1 MNAGYFI
8 AIVLVS
14 GFVAG
19 TIHGA
24 VNLVIVEPYLDEAI
38 GIENQNRFTSGE
50 AEDTLQFWVEHN
62 SYRDWQKSGQLLAG
76 GILGMSIGALFG
88 IVFAY
93 SINSLP
99 KGHTVK
105 KTFVLAAIM
114 WLTIFLIP
122 FLKYPAN
129 PPPIGDADTVV
140 LRGILYL
147 SFIAISGFSAV
158 GFSRLY
164 KKLENKKYLAF
175 VGYAVFIT
183 AVFFIMPPSSIID
196 WCYVDLSKPFLNF
209 SGNLCHITDEVTAPM
224 DLVNGFRTMSVIA
237 VTTFW
242 IAEAIILG
250 LLWQKYKTKLQES

>member
-24 VNLVIVEPYLDEAI
+24 VNLAIVEPYLDKAI
-38 GIENQNRFTSGE
+38 GIENQNLFASGE
-50 AEDTLQFWVEHN
+50 AKDTPQFWVEYN
-62 SYRDWQKSGQLLAG
+62 AYRDWQKSGQLLAG

-93 SINSLP
+93 SRNSLP

-129 PPPIGDADTVV
+129 PPTVGDADTVV
-140 LRGILYL
+140 LRQILYL
-147 SFIAISGFSAV
+147 LFIAISGLSAV
-158 GFSRLY
+158 GFFVLY
-164 KKLENKKYLAF
+164 KKLQNKKKGFAF

-183 AVFFIMPPSSIID
+183 AVFFMMPPS
-196 WCYVDLSKPFLNF
+196 P
-209 SGNLCHITDEVTAPM
+209 DEVTAPM
-224 DLVNGFRTMSVIA
+224 DLVNGFRTMSVVA
-237 VTTFW
+237 VSTFW
-242 IAEAIILG
+242 VAEAIILG
-250 LLWQKYKTKLQES
+250 ALWQKYKIKLDESSFET

>member
-1 MNAGYFI
+1 MKTVFFI
-8 AIVLVS
+8 VIVLVS
-14 GFVAG
+14 GFAAG
-19 TIHGA
+19 IIHGA

-38 GIENQNRFTSGE
+38 EIENQNLFATGL
-50 AEDTLQFWVEHN
+50 AEDTPQFWAEYS

-93 SINSLP
+93 SRNSLP
-99 KGHTVK
+99 KGHTLK

-114 WLTIFLIP
+114 WLTIFIIP

-129 PPPIGDADTVV
+129 PPTVGDVDTVV
-140 LRGILYL
+140 LRSILYL

-158 GFSRLY
+158 GFFILY
-164 KKLENKKYLAF
+164 KKLQNKKKGLAF

-183 AVFFIMPPSSIID
+183 TVFFIMPVNP
-196 WCYVDLSKPFLNF
+196 
-209 SGNLCHITDEVTAPM
+209 DEVKAPM
-224 DLVNGFRTMSVIA
+224 DLVNGFRAMSVIA

-242 IAEAIILG
+242 IAEAIIFG
-250 LLWQKYKTKLQES
+250 MLWQKYKTKLDESSFKT

>member
-1 MNAGYFI
+1 MKTVFFI
-8 AIVLVS
+8 VIVLVS

-19 TIHGA
+19 VIHGT

-38 GIENQNRFTSGE
+38 EIENQNLFATGL
-50 AEDTLQFWVEHN
+50 AEDTPQFWAEYS

-93 SINSLP
+93 SRNSLP
-99 KGHTVK
+99 KGHTLK

-129 PPPIGDADTVV
+129 PPTVGDVDTVV
-140 LRGILYL
+140 LRSILYL

-158 GFSRLY
+158 GFFILY
-164 KKLENKKYLAF
+164 KKLQNKKKGLVF
-175 VGYAVFIT
+175 VSYAVFIT
-183 AVFFIMPPSSIID
+183 TVFFIMPVNP
-196 WCYVDLSKPFLNF
+196 
-209 SGNLCHITDEVTAPM
+209 DEVKAPM
-224 DLVNGFRTMSVIA
+224 DLVNSFRIMSVIA

-242 IAEAIILG
+242 IAEAIIFG
-250 LLWQKYKTKLQES
+250 MLWQKYKAKLDESSFKT

>member
-1 MNAGYFI
+1 MKTVFFI
-8 AIVLVS
+8 VIVLVS

-19 TIHGA
+19 VIHGT

-38 GIENQNRFTSGE
+38 EIENQNLFATGL
-50 AEDTLQFWVEHN
+50 AEDTPQFWAEYS

-76 GILGMSIGALFG
+76 GILGMSMGALFG

-93 SINSLP
+93 SRNSLP
-99 KGHTVK
+99 KGHTLK

-114 WLTIFLIP
+114 WLTIFIIP

-129 PPPIGDADTVV
+129 PPTVGDVDTVV
-140 LRGILYL
+140 LRSILYL

-158 GFSRLY
+158 GFFILY
-164 KKLENKKYLAF
+164 KKLQNKKKGLAF

-183 AVFFIMPPSSIID
+183 TVFFIMPVNP
-196 WCYVDLSKPFLNF
+196 
-209 SGNLCHITDEVTAPM
+209 DEVKAPM
-224 DLVNGFRTMSVIA
+224 DLVNGFRAMSVIA

-242 IAEAIILG
+242 IAEAIIFG
-250 LLWQKYKTKLQES
+250 MLWQKYKAKLDESSFKA

>member
-1 MNAGYFI
+1 MKTVFFI
-8 AIVLVS
+8 VIVLVS

-19 TIHGA
+19 VIHGT

-38 GIENQNRFTSGE
+38 EIENQNLFATGL
-50 AEDTLQFWVEHN
+50 AEDTPQFWAEYS

-93 SINSLP
+93 SRNSLP
-99 KGHTVK
+99 KGHTLK

-114 WLTIFLIP
+114 WFTIFIIP

-129 PPPIGDADTVV
+129 PPTVGDVDTVV
-140 LRGILYL
+140 LRSILYL

-158 GFSRLY
+158 GFFILY
-164 KKLENKKYLAF
+164 KKLQNKKKGLAF

-183 AVFFIMPPSSIID
+183 TVFFIMPVNP
-196 WCYVDLSKPFLNF
+196 
-209 SGNLCHITDEVTAPM
+209 DEVKAPM
-224 DLVNGFRTMSVIA
+224 DLVNSFRIMSVIA

-242 IAEAIILG
+242 IAEAIIFG
-250 LLWQKYKTKLQES
+250 MLWQKYKAKLDESSFKT

>member
-24 VNLVIVEPYLDEAI
+24 VNLAIVEPYLDEAI
-38 GIENQNRFTSGE
+38 GIENQNLFTSGE
-50 AEDTLQFWVEHN
+50 AEDTPQFWVEYN
-62 SYRDWQKSGQLLAG
+62 SYRDWQKSGQILAG

-88 IVFAY
+88 VVFAY
-93 SINSLP
+93 SRNSLP

-122 FLKYPAN
+122 FLKYPAYH
-129 PPPIGDADTVV
+129 PTVGDADTVV
-140 LRGILYL
+140 LRQTLYL
-147 SFIAISGFSAV
+147 LFIAISGFSAV
-158 GFSRLY
+158 GFFVLY
-164 KKLENKKYLAF
+164 KKLQNKKKGFAF

-183 AVFFIMPPSSIID
+183 AVFFIMPPS
-196 WCYVDLSKPFLNF
+196 P
-209 SGNLCHITDEVTAPM
+209 DEVTAPM
-224 DLVNGFRTMSVIA
+224 DLVNGFRTMSVVA
-237 VTTFW
+237 VSTFW
-242 IAEAIILG
+242 VAEAIILG
-250 LLWQKYKTKLQES
+250 ALWQKYKTKLDESSFKT

>member
-24 VNLVIVEPYLDEAI
+24 VNLAIVEPYLDEAI
-38 GIENQNRFTSGE
+38 GIENQNLFTSGE
-50 AEDTLQFWVEHN
+50 AEDTPQFWVEYN

-93 SINSLP
+93 SRNSLP

-114 WLTIFLIP
+114 WFTIFLIP

-129 PPPIGDADTVV
+129 PPTVGDADTVV
-140 LRGILYL
+140 LRQTLYL
-147 SFIAISGFSAV
+147 LFIAISGFSAV
-158 GFSRLY
+158 GFFVLY
-164 KKLENKKYLAF
+164 KKLQNKKKGFAF
-175 VGYAVFIT
+175 IGYAVFIT
-183 AVFFIMPPSSIID
+183 AVFFIMPPS
-196 WCYVDLSKPFLNF
+196 P
-209 SGNLCHITDEVTAPM
+209 DEVTAPM
-224 DLVNGFRTMSVIA
+224 DLVNGFRTMSVVA
-237 VTTFW
+237 VSTFW
-242 IAEAIILG
+242 VAEAIILG
-250 LLWQKYKTKLQES
+250 ALWQKYKTKLDESSFKT

>member
-24 VNLVIVEPYLDEAI
+24 VNLAIVEPYLDEAI
-38 GIENQNRFTSGE
+38 SIENQNLFTSGE
-50 AEDTLQFWVEHN
+50 AEDTPQFWVEYN

-93 SINSLP
+93 SRNSLP

-129 PPPIGDADTVV
+129 PPTVGEADTVI
-140 LRGILYL
+140 LRQTLYL
-147 SFIAISGFSAV
+147 LFIAISGFSAV

-164 KKLENKKYLAF
+164 KKLENKKYLAV

-183 AVFFIMPPSSIID
+183 SVFFIMPPS
-196 WCYVDLSKPFLNF
+196 P
-209 SGNLCHITDEVTAPM
+209 DEVTAPM
-224 DLVNGFRTMSVIA
+224 DLVNGFRTMSVMA
-237 VTTFW
+237 VTIFW

-250 LLWQKYKTKLQES
+250 LLWQKYKTKLDESSFKT

>member
-8 AIVLVS
+8 VIVLVS

-24 VNLVIVEPYLDEAI
+24 VNLAIVEPYLDKAI
-38 GIENQNRFTSGE
+38 GIENQNLFASGE
-50 AEDTLQFWVEHN
+50 AEDTPQFWVEYN

-93 SINSLP
+93 SRNSLP

-122 FLKYPAN
+122 FLKYPAS
-129 PPPIGDADTVV
+129 PPTVGDADTVV
-140 LRGILYL
+140 LRQILYL
-147 SFIAISGFSAV
+147 LFIAISGFSAV
-158 GFSRLY
+158 GFFVLY
-164 KKLENKKYLAF
+164 KKL
-175 VGYAVFIT
+175 
-183 AVFFIMPPSSIID
+183 
-196 WCYVDLSKPFLNF
+196 
-209 SGNLCHITDEVTAPM
+209 
-224 DLVNGFRTMSVIA
+224 
-237 VTTFW
+237 
-242 IAEAIILG
+242 
-250 LLWQKYKTKLQES
+250 

>member
-1 MNAGYFI
+1 MNARYFI
-8 AIVLVS
+8 VIVLVS
-14 GFVAG
+14 GFTAG

-24 VNLVIVEPYLDEAI
+24 VNLAIVEPYLDEAI
-38 GIENQNRFTSGE
+38 EIENQSLIASGQVQ
-50 AEDTLQFWVEHN
+50 DTPQFWVEYN
-62 SYRDWQKSGQLLAG
+62 SYRDWQKSGQILAG

-93 SINSLP
+93 SRNSLP

-129 PPPIGDADTVV
+129 PPTVGEADTVI
-140 LRGILYL
+140 LRQTLYL
-147 SFIAISGFSAV
+147 LFIAISGFSAV

-164 KKLENKKYLAF
+164 KKLENKKYLAV

-183 AVFFIMPPSSIID
+183 SVFFIMPPS
-196 WCYVDLSKPFLNF
+196 P
-209 SGNLCHITDEVTAPM
+209 DEVTAPM
-224 DLVNGFRTMSVIA
+224 DLVNGFRTMSVMA
-237 VTTFW
+237 VTIFW
-242 IAEAIILG
+242 IAEATILG
-250 LLWQKYKTKLQES
+250 LLWQKYKTKLDESPFKT

>member
-24 VNLVIVEPYLDEAI
+24 VNLAIVEPYLDEAI
-38 GIENQNRFTSGE
+38 GIENQALFESGE
-50 AEDTLQFWVEHN
+50 AEDTSQFWVEYN

-93 SINSLP
+93 SRNSLP

-129 PPPIGDADTVV
+129 PPTIGEADTVI
-140 LRGILYL
+140 LRQTLYL
-147 SFIAISGFSAV
+147 LFIAISGFSAV

-175 VGYAVFIT
+175 VGYAIFIT
-183 AVFFIMPPSSIID
+183 AVFFVMPPS
-196 WCYVDLSKPFLNF
+196 P
-209 SGNLCHITDEVTAPM
+209 DEVTAPM
-224 DLVNGFRTMSVIA
+224 DLVNGFRTMSVVA
-237 VTTFW
+237 VSIFW

-250 LLWQKYKTKLQES
+250 ALWQRYKTKLDESPFKT

>member
-1 MNAGYFI
+1 MKTVFFI
-8 AIVLVS
+8 VIVLVS
-14 GFVAG
+14 GFAAG
-19 TIHGA
+19 IIHGA

-38 GIENQNRFTSGE
+38 EIENQNLFATGL
-50 AEDTLQFWVEHN
+50 AEDTPQFWAEYS

-93 SINSLP
+93 SRNSLP
-99 KGHTVK
+99 KGHTLK

-114 WLTIFLIP
+114 WLTIFIIP

-129 PPPIGDADTVV
+129 PPTVGDVDTVV
-140 LRGILYL
+140 LRSILYL

-158 GFSRLY
+158 GFFILY
-164 KKLENKKYLAF
+164 KKLQNKKKGLAF

-183 AVFFIMPPSSIID
+183 TVFFIMPVNP
-196 WCYVDLSKPFLNF
+196 
-209 SGNLCHITDEVTAPM
+209 DEVKAPM
-224 DLVNGFRTMSVIA
+224 DLVNSFRIMSVIA

-242 IAEAIILG
+242 IAEAIIFG
-250 LLWQKYKTKLQES
+250 MLWQKYKAKLDESSFKA

>member
-1 MNAGYFI
+1 MKSAYFI
-8 AIVLVS
+8 VIVLVS
-14 GFVAG
+14 GFTAG
-19 TIHGA
+19 IIHGA
-24 VNLVIVEPYLDEAI
+24 VNLVIVEPYLDQAI
-38 GIENQNRFTSGE
+38 SIENQNLFVSGE
-50 AEDTLQFWVEHN
+50 AEDTPQFWVEYS

-93 SINSLP
+93 SRNALP

-114 WLTIFLIP
+114 WFTIFLIP

-129 PPPIGDADTVV
+129 PPTVGEAETVV
-140 LRGILYL
+140 LRSILYL
-147 SFIAISGFSAV
+147 TFIAISGFSAV
-158 GFSRLY
+158 GFFILY

-183 AVFFIMPPSSIID
+183 TVFFIMPPS
-196 WCYVDLSKPFLNF
+196 P
-209 SGNLCHITDEVTAPM
+209 DEVTAPM
-224 DLVNGFRTMSVIA
+224 DLVNGFRTMSVMA

>member
-24 VNLVIVEPYLDEAI
+24 VNLAIVEPYLDKAI
-38 GIENQNRFTSGE
+38 GIENQNLFASGE
-50 AEDTLQFWVEHN
+50 AEDTPQFWVEYN

-93 SINSLP
+93 SRNSLP

-114 WLTIFLIP
+114 WFTIFLIP

-129 PPPIGDADTVV
+129 PPTVGDADTVV
-140 LRGILYL
+140 LRQTLYL
-147 SFIAISGFSAV
+147 LFIAISGFSAV
-158 GFSRLY
+158 GFFVLY
-164 KKLENKKYLAF
+164 KKLQNKKKGFAF
-175 VGYAVFIT
+175 IGYAVFIT
-183 AVFFIMPPSSIID
+183 VVFFIMPPS
-196 WCYVDLSKPFLNF
+196 P
-209 SGNLCHITDEVTAPM
+209 DEVTAPM
-224 DLVNGFRTMSVIA
+224 DLVNGFRTMSVVA
-237 VTTFW
+237 VSTFW
-242 IAEAIILG
+242 VAEAIILG
-250 LLWQKYKTKLQES
+250 ALWQRYKTKLDEPSFKT

>member
-24 VNLVIVEPYLDEAI
+24 VNLAIVEPYLDKAI
-38 GIENQNRFTSGE
+38 GIENQNLFASGE
-50 AEDTLQFWVEHN
+50 AEDTPQFWVEYN

-93 SINSLP
+93 SRNSLP

-114 WLTIFLIP
+114 WLVIFLIP
-122 FLKYPAN
+122 LLKYPAN
-129 PPPIGDADTVV
+129 PPTVGDADTVV
-140 LRGILYL
+140 LRQILYL
-147 SFIAISGFSAV
+147 LFIAISGFSAV
-158 GFSRLY
+158 GFFVLY
-164 KKLENKKYLAF
+164 KKLQNKKKGFAF
-175 VGYAVFIT
+175 IGYAVFIT
-183 AVFFIMPPSSIID
+183 AVFFIIPPS
-196 WCYVDLSKPFLNF
+196 P
-209 SGNLCHITDEVTAPM
+209 DEVTVPM
-224 DLVNGFRTMSVIA
+224 DLVNGFRTMSVVA
-237 VTTFW
+237 VSIFW
-242 IAEAIILG
+242 VAEAIILG
-250 LLWQKYKTKLQES
+250 ALWQKYKTKLDESSFET

>member
-1 MNAGYFI
+1 MKTVFFI
-8 AIVLVS
+8 VIVLVS

-19 TIHGA
+19 VIHGT

-38 GIENQNRFTSGE
+38 EIENQNLFATGL
-50 AEDTLQFWVEHN
+50 AEDTPQFWAEYS

-93 SINSLP
+93 SRNSLP
-99 KGHTVK
+99 KGHTLK

-114 WLTIFLIP
+114 WLTIFIIP

-129 PPPIGDADTVV
+129 PPTVGDVDTVV
-140 LRGILYL
+140 LRSILYL

-158 GFSRLY
+158 GFFILY
-164 KKLENKKYLAF
+164 KKLQNKKKGLAF

-183 AVFFIMPPSSIID
+183 TVFFIMPVNP
-196 WCYVDLSKPFLNF
+196 
-209 SGNLCHITDEVTAPM
+209 DEVKAPM
-224 DLVNGFRTMSVIA
+224 DLVNGFRAMSVIA

-242 IAEAIILG
+242 IAEAIIFG
-250 LLWQKYKTKLQES
+250 MLWQKYKAKLDESSFKD

>member
-1 MNAGYFI
+1 MKSVYFI
-8 AIVLVS
+8 VIVLVS
-14 GFVAG
+14 GFTAG
-19 TIHGA
+19 IIHGA
-24 VNLVIVEPYLDEAI
+24 VNLAIVEPYLDQAI
-38 GIENQNRFTSGE
+38 SIENQNLFATGL
-50 AEDTLQFWVEHN
+50 AEDTPQFWAEYS
-62 SYRDWQKSGQLLAG
+62 SYRDWQKSGQVLAS

-93 SINSLP
+93 SRNALP
-99 KGHTVK
+99 KGHTIK

-129 PPPIGDADTVV
+129 PPTVGDADTVV
-140 LRGILYL
+140 LRSILYL

-183 AVFFIMPPSSIID
+183 AVFFIMPPS
-196 WCYVDLSKPFLNF
+196 P
-209 SGNLCHITDEVTAPM
+209 DEVTAPM
-224 DLVNGFRTMSVIA
+224 DLVNGFRTMSVMA

-250 LLWQKYKTKLQES
+250 LLWQKYKTKLQEP

>member
-24 VNLVIVEPYLDEAI
+24 VNLAIVEPYLDKAI
-38 GIENQNRFTSGE
+38 GIENQNLFASGE
-50 AEDTLQFWVEHN
+50 AEDTPQFWVEYN

-88 IVFAY
+88 IVFVY
-93 SINSLP
+93 SRNSLP

-114 WLTIFLIP
+114 WLAIFLIP

-129 PPPIGDADTVV
+129 PPTVGDADTVV
-140 LRGILYL
+140 LRQTLYL
-147 SFIAISGFSAV
+147 LFIAISGFSAV
-158 GFSRLY
+158 GFFVLY
-164 KKLENKKYLAF
+164 KKLQNKKKGFALI
-175 VGYAVFIT
+175 GYAVFIT
-183 AVFFIMPPSSIID
+183 AVFFIMPPS
-196 WCYVDLSKPFLNF
+196 P
-209 SGNLCHITDEVTAPM
+209 DEVTAPM
-224 DLVNGFRTMSVIA
+224 DLVNGFRTMSVVA
-237 VTTFW
+237 VSTFW
-242 IAEAIILG
+242 VAEAIILG
-250 LLWQKYKTKLQES
+250 ALWQKYKTKLDESSFET

>member
-24 VNLVIVEPYLDEAI
+24 VNLAIVEPYLDKAI
-38 GIENQNRFTSGE
+38 GIENQNLFASGE
-50 AEDTLQFWVEHN
+50 AEDTPQFWVEYN

-93 SINSLP
+93 SRNSLP

-114 WLTIFLIP
+114 WFTIFLIP

-129 PPPIGDADTVV
+129 PPTVGDADTVV
-140 LRGILYL
+140 LRQILYL
-147 SFIAISGFSAV
+147 LFIAISGFSAV
-158 GFSRLY
+158 GFFVLY
-164 KKLENKKYLAF
+164 KKLQNKKKGFAF
-175 VGYAVFIT
+175 IGYAVFIT
-183 AVFFIMPPSSIID
+183 AVFFMMPPS
-196 WCYVDLSKPFLNF
+196 P
-209 SGNLCHITDEVTAPM
+209 DEVIAPM
-224 DLVNGFRTMSVIA
+224 DLVNGFRTMSVVA
-237 VTTFW
+237 VSTFW
-242 IAEAIILG
+242 VAEAIILG
-250 LLWQKYKTKLQES
+250 ALWQKYKTKLDESSFET

>member
-8 AIVLVS
+8 VIVLVS

-24 VNLVIVEPYLDEAI
+24 VNLAIVEPYLDKAI
-38 GIENQNRFTSGE
+38 GIENQALFESGE
-50 AEDTLQFWVEHN
+50 AEDTPQFWVEYN

-93 SINSLP
+93 SRNSLP

-129 PPPIGDADTVV
+129 PPTVGEADTVI
-140 LRGILYL
+140 LRQTLYL
-147 SFIAISGFSAV
+147 LFIAISGFSAV

-183 AVFFIMPPSSIID
+183 AVFFIMPPS
-196 WCYVDLSKPFLNF
+196 P
-209 SGNLCHITDEVTAPM
+209 DEVTAPM
-224 DLVNGFRTMSVIA
+224 DLVNGFRTMSVMA
-237 VTTFW
+237 VTIFW

-250 LLWQKYKTKLQES
+250 ALWQRYKTKLDEPSFKT

>member
-1 MNAGYFI
+1 MKTVFFI
-8 AIVLVS
+8 VIVLVS

-19 TIHGA
+19 VIHGA

-38 GIENQNRFTSGE
+38 EIENQNLFATGL
-50 AEDTLQFWVEHN
+50 AEDTPQFWAEYS

-93 SINSLP
+93 SRNSLP

-114 WLTIFLIP
+114 WFTIFLIP

-129 PPPIGDADTVV
+129 PPTVGDVDTVI
-140 LRGILYL
+140 LRSILYL

-158 GFSRLY
+158 GFFILY
-164 KKLENKKYLAF
+164 KKLQNKKKGLAF

-183 AVFFIMPPSSIID
+183 TVFFIMPVNP
-196 WCYVDLSKPFLNF
+196 
-209 SGNLCHITDEVTAPM
+209 DEVKAPM
-224 DLVNGFRTMSVIA
+224 DLVNGFRAMSVIA

-242 IAEAIILG
+242 IAEAIIFG
-250 LLWQKYKTKLQES
+250 MLWQKYKAKLDESSFKT

>member
-1 MNAGYFI
+1 MKTVFFI
-8 AIVLVS
+8 VIVLVS

-19 TIHGA
+19 VIHGA

-38 GIENQNRFTSGE
+38 EIENQNLFATGL
-50 AEDTLQFWVEHN
+50 AEDTPQFWAEYS

-93 SINSLP
+93 SRNSLP
-99 KGHTVK
+99 KGHTLK

-114 WLTIFLIP
+114 WLTIFIIP

-129 PPPIGDADTVV
+129 PPTVGDVDTVV
-140 LRGILYL
+140 LRSILYL

-158 GFSRLY
+158 GFFILY
-164 KKLENKKYLAF
+164 KKLQNKKKGLAF

-183 AVFFIMPPSSIID
+183 TVFFIMPVNP
-196 WCYVDLSKPFLNF
+196 
-209 SGNLCHITDEVTAPM
+209 DEVKAPM
-224 DLVNGFRTMSVIA
+224 DLVNSFRIMSVIA

-242 IAEAIILG
+242 IAEAIIFG
-250 LLWQKYKTKLQES
+250 MLWQKYKAKLDESSFKD

>member
-1 MNAGYFI
+1 MKTVFFI
-8 AIVLVS
+8 VIVLVS

-19 TIHGA
+19 VIHGT

-38 GIENQNRFTSGE
+38 EIENQNLFATGL
-50 AEDTLQFWVEHN
+50 AEDTPQFWAEYS

-76 GILGMSIGALFG
+76 GILGMSMGALFG

-93 SINSLP
+93 SRNSLP

-114 WLTIFLIP
+114 WLTIFIIP

-129 PPPIGDADTVV
+129 PPTVGDVDTVV
-140 LRGILYL
+140 LRSILYL

-158 GFSRLY
+158 GFFILY
-164 KKLENKKYLAF
+164 KKLQNKKKGLAF

-183 AVFFIMPPSSIID
+183 TVFFIMPVNP
-196 WCYVDLSKPFLNF
+196 
-209 SGNLCHITDEVTAPM
+209 DEVKAPM
-224 DLVNGFRTMSVIA
+224 DLVNGFRAMSVIA

-242 IAEAIILG
+242 IAEAIIFG
-250 LLWQKYKTKLQES
+250 MLWQKYKAKLDESSFKA

>member
-24 VNLVIVEPYLDEAI
+24 VNLAIVEPYLDKAI
-38 GIENQNRFTSGE
+38 GIENQNLFASGE
-50 AEDTLQFWVEHN
+50 AEDTPQFWVEYN

-93 SINSLP
+93 SRNSLP

-114 WLTIFLIP
+114 WFTIFLIP

-129 PPPIGDADTVV
+129 PPTVGDADTVV
-140 LRGILYL
+140 LRQTLYL
-147 SFIAISGFSAV
+147 LFIAISGFSAV
-158 GFSRLY
+158 GFFVLY
-164 KKLENKKYLAF
+164 KKLQNKKKGFAF
-175 VGYAVFIT
+175 IGYAVFIT
-183 AVFFIMPPSSIID
+183 AVFFMMPPS
-196 WCYVDLSKPFLNF
+196 P
-209 SGNLCHITDEVTAPM
+209 DEVTAPM
-224 DLVNGFRTMSVIA
+224 DLVNGFRTMSVVA
-237 VTTFW
+237 VSTFW
-242 IAEAIILG
+242 VAEAIILG
-250 LLWQKYKTKLQES
+250 ALWQKYKTKLDESSFET

>member
-8 AIVLVS
+8 VIVLVS

-24 VNLVIVEPYLDEAI
+24 VNLAIVEPYLDKAI
-38 GIENQNRFTSGE
+38 GIENQALFESGE
-50 AEDTLQFWVEHN
+50 AEDTPQFWVEYN
-62 SYRDWQKSGQLLAG
+62 AYRDWQKSGQLLAG

-93 SINSLP
+93 SRNSLP
-99 KGHTVK
+99 KGHSVK

-129 PPPIGDADTVV
+129 PPTVGEADTVI
-140 LRGILYL
+140 LRQTLYL
-147 SFIAISGFSAV
+147 LFIAISGFSAV

-183 AVFFIMPPSSIID
+183 AVFYIMPPR
-196 WCYVDLSKPFLNF
+196 
-209 SGNLCHITDEVTAPM
+209 TDEVTAPM
-224 DLVNGFRTMSVIA
+224 DLVNGFRTMSVMA
-237 VTTFW
+237 VTIFW

-250 LLWQKYKTKLQES
+250 ALWQRYKTKLDEPSFKS

>member
-8 AIVLVS
+8 AIVLIS

-38 GIENQNRFTSGE
+38 SIENRNLFASGD
-50 AEDTLQFWVEHN
+50 AEDTSQFWVEYN

-93 SINSLP
+93 SRNSLP

-114 WLTIFLIP
+114 WFTIFLIP

-129 PPPIGDADTVV
+129 PPTVGGFAGYFKN
-140 LRGILYL
+140 GIKKMVNNM
-147 SFIAISGFSAV
+147 IAA
-158 GFSRLY
+158 RT
-164 KKLENKKYLAF
+164 N
-175 VGYAVFIT
+175 
-183 AVFFIMPPSSIID
+183 VFFIVCPSG
-196 WCYVDLSKPFLNF
+196 KEFL
-209 SGNLCHITDEVTAPM
+209 E
-224 DLVNGFRTMSVIA
+224 
-237 VTTFW
+237 
-242 IAEAIILG
+242 
-250 LLWQKYKTKLQES
+250 

>member
-1 MNAGYFI
+1 MKTVFFI
-8 AIVLVS
+8 VIVLVS

-19 TIHGA
+19 VIHGA

-38 GIENQNRFTSGE
+38 EIENQNLFATGL
-50 AEDTLQFWVEHN
+50 AEDTPQFWAEYS

-93 SINSLP
+93 SRNSLP
-99 KGHTVK
+99 KGHTLK

-114 WLTIFLIP
+114 WLTIFIIP

-129 PPPIGDADTVV
+129 PPTVGDVDTVV
-140 LRGILYL
+140 LRSILYL

-158 GFSRLY
+158 GFFILY
-164 KKLENKKYLAF
+164 KKLQNKKKGLAF

-183 AVFFIMPPSSIID
+183 TVFFIMPVNP
-196 WCYVDLSKPFLNF
+196 
-209 SGNLCHITDEVTAPM
+209 DEVKAPM
-224 DLVNGFRTMSVIA
+224 DLVNSFRIMSVIA

-242 IAEAIILG
+242 IAEAIIFG
-250 LLWQKYKTKLQES
+250 MLWQKYKAKLDESSFKT

>member
-24 VNLVIVEPYLDEAI
+24 VNLAIVEPYLDKAI
-38 GIENQNRFTSGE
+38 GIENQNLFASGE
-50 AEDTLQFWVEHN
+50 AENTPQFWVEYN

-93 SINSLP
+93 SRNSLP

-114 WLTIFLIP
+114 WFTIFLIP

-129 PPPIGDADTVV
+129 PPTVGDADTVV
-140 LRGILYL
+140 LRQTLYL
-147 SFIAISGFSAV
+147 LFIAISGFSAV
-158 GFSRLY
+158 GFFVLY
-164 KKLENKKYLAF
+164 KKLQNKKKGFAF
-175 VGYAVFIT
+175 IGYAVFIT
-183 AVFFIMPPSSIID
+183 AVFFIMPPS
-196 WCYVDLSKPFLNF
+196 P
-209 SGNLCHITDEVTAPM
+209 DEVTAQM
-224 DLVNGFRTMSVIA
+224 DLVNGFRTMSVVA
-237 VTTFW
+237 VSTFW
-242 IAEAIILG
+242 VAEAIILG
-250 LLWQKYKTKLQES
+250 ALWQKYKTKLDESSFET